1 MKEDVL
7 VRIVE
12 DHLQQAGYFTLHELL
27 TDLDSEAGPST
38 IEFDECDH
46 LDADADAD
54 ADCDCDCDCDGCS
67 PARPPS
73 VAARCSPSR
82 PSIRAVPGRRRRE

>member
-12 DHLQQAGYFTLHELL
+12 DQLQQAGYFTLHELL

-38 IEFDECDH
+38 IEFDEYDH
-46 LDADADAD
+46 LD
-54 ADCDCDCDCDGCS
+54 ADCDCDACS
-67 PARPPS
+67 PPRPPS
-73 VAARCSPSR
+73 VATRCSPSR

>member
-38 IEFDECDH
+38 IEFDECD
-46 LDADADAD
+46 ADADAD
-54 ADCDCDCDCDGCS
+54 ADCDCDCDGCS
-67 PARPPS
+67 PPRPPS
-73 VAARCSPSR
+73 VATRCSPSR
-82 PSIRAVPGRRRRE
+82 PPIRAVPGRRRRE